1 MHLLMLSWEYPPRVN
16 GGLGSHIAGLSR
28 ALAEVGVDVSV
39 LTRGEI
45 GVQRDDNGVHVV
57 EVPLWGNLPAPEW
70 GAWVAQAN
78 IAYLEAA
85 LAQWAGDP
93 PDLLHAHDW
102 TVALTT
108 RALKHLWHRPLIATI
123 HATEAGR
130 NGGLSSPLN
139 RYIDAVERMLTYE
152 ATRVIVCSR
161 AMVAEVQ
168 ALFHV
173 PEEKLAVIPNGVSL
187 VEQNEFP
194 MAHSTATV
202 LYMGRLTYEKGIH
215 VLIDAIGQIRHFF
228 PDVQLL
234 IAGDGPYRAQ
244 LEAQAKAT
252 LDPQQVRFI
261 GWVNGRQKSALL
273 SQAAIAVVPSLY
285 EPFGIVALE
294 EMGAALPVVASRVGG
309 LPEVIEEGVTGL
321 LVPPGDSTALAEA
334 LTTLLR
340 QPKWCE
346 TLGRAGRLRVL
357 QHFSWHTVA
366 RETLQLY
373 DSFLT
378 KANAPAVDR
387 STFVGR
393 APAYFPKAIH
403 HA

>member
-1 MHLLMLSWEYPPRVN
+1 MHLLMLSWEYPPRIN
-16 GGLGSHIAGLSR
+16 GGLGSHVAGLSR
-28 ALAEVGVDVSV
+28 ALVEAGVEVSV
-39 LTRGEI
+39 LTQGEKGGQHDDH
-45 GVQRDDNGVHVV
+45 GVQVV
-57 EVPLWGNLPAPEW
+57 EVPLWEHLPAPGL

-78 IAYLEAA
+78 VAYLETA
-85 LAQWAGDP
+85 LAQWRGDP

-102 TVALTT
+102 TVALTA
-108 RALKHLWHRPLIATI
+108 RALKHLWHRSLIATI

-152 ATRVIVCSR
+152 ATQVIVCSR

-168 ALFHV
+168 ALFRV
-173 PEEKLAVIPNGVSL
+173 PDEKLTLIPNGVSL
-187 VEQNEFP
+187 AAQDELPRRRPAAKVF
-194 MAHSTATV
+194 
-202 LYMGRLTYEKGIH
+202 YMGRLTYEKGVH
-215 VLIDAIGQIRHFF
+215 VLIDALGQICHLF
-228 PDVQLL
+228 PDIQLV
-234 IAGDGPYRAQ
+234 IAGDGPYRSQ
-244 LEAQAKAT
+244 LEAQAKTVLA
-252 LDPQQVRFI
+252 PQQVQFI
-261 GWVNGRQKSALL
+261 GWISGQQKSALL
-273 SQAAIAVVPSLY
+273 SQASVAVVPSLY

-346 TLGRAGRLRVL
+346 ALGRAGRLRAL
-357 QHFSWHTVA
+357 EHFSWNAVA
-366 RETLQLY
+366 QETLQLY
-373 DSFLT
+373 NSFLPKT
-378 KANAPAVDR
+378 NADTGDR
-387 STFVGR
+387 QMVAGS
-393 APAYFPKAIH
+393 APMYFPKAIH